1 MSNQERLRILRMTK
15 ELEGCTDSELQAL
28 LPHVD
33 EVVVAAGTLVAGEGR
48 LAHQFMIVAEGVLE
62 TCRQGVRGKLERGD
76 SFGWTAMY
84 EQGWDEATVRAA
96 STAQLLVMG
105 HAQFRAAK
113 ALVSEPAE
121 SLEPALS
128 RRLAS

>member
-1 MSNQERLRILRMTK
+1 MTK

-28 LPHVD
+28 LQHVD

-48 LAHQFMIVAEGVLE
+48 LGHQFVIVADGVLD

-76 SFGWTAMY
+76 SFGWIAMY
-84 EQGWDEATVRAA
+84 KQGWDDATLTAL
-96 STAQLLVMG
+96 STTRLLVMG

-121 SLEPALS
+121 SLEPALP